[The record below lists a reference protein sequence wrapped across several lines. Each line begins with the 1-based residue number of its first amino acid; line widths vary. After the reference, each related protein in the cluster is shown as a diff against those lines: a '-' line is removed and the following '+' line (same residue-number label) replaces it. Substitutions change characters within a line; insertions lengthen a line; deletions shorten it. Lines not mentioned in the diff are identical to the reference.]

1 LVEGLEAGRSPKL
14 DSSLED
20 KKMNL
25 SKTQEIIYKIAI
37 LWYNISYILNQ
48 IILMNF
54 VISIIANSVG
64 LYVASVIVPGVGVD
78 PTIPLYYFLIAGL
91 IFTIIFSIILPVV
104 KVISFPII
112 ILTLGLFS
120 FVLNLVAFYALD
132 QLLTGLEFSSILAMI
147 LTSIVISSINM
158 LSNVFLR

>member
-1 LVEGLEAGRSPKL
+1 
-14 DSSLED
+14 
-20 KKMNL
+20 
-25 SKTQEIIYKIAI
+25 
-37 LWYNISYILNQ
+37 
-48 IILMNF
+48 MNF

-132 QLLTGLEFSSILAMI
+132 QLLTGLEFSSVLAMI